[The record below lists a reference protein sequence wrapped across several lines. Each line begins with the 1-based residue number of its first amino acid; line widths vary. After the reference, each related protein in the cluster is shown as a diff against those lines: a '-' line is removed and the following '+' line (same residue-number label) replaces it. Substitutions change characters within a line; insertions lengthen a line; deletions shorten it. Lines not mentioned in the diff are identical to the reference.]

1 MSNGARNI
9 SVNLLGKEYVVACP
23 ADAEPE
29 LIKAAAYLDKKMQ
42 EIRSGGRIIGS
53 EKVAVMAALNI
64 AYELHSNKKTEQQAT
79 NIRLEQMGQ
88 LIEQALSSNSN
99 PD

>member
-23 ADAEPE
+23 ADAEPD

-64 AYELHSNKKTEQQAT
+64 AYELQSSNRAEHQAV
-79 NIRLEQMGQ
+79 NSRLEQMSQ
-88 LIEQALSSNSN
+88 LIEQTLSSES
-99 PD
+99 

>member
-1 MSNGARNI
+1 MSNEARNI

-64 AYELHSNKKTEQQAT
+64 AYELHNNRKTEQQASD
-79 NIRLEQMGQ
+79 IRLEQMGL
-88 LIEQALSSNSN
+88 LIEQALSSHSS